1 MLGISARFS
10 AVCLE
15 LSGEVEYASETAHV
29 ENIKLPLS
37 SCLKSPE
44 LGAV

>member
-1 MLGISARFS
+1 MLGISARSS

-15 LSGEVEYASETAHV
+15 LLGEVEYASETAHV
-29 ENIKLPLS
+29 ENGKLPLS
-37 SCLKSPE
+37 FCVKSPE